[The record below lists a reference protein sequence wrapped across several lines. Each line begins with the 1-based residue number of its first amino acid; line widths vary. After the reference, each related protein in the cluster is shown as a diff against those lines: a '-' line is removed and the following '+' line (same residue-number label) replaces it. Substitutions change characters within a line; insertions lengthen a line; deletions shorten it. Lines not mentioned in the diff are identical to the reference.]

1 SLKALGEPL
10 VNTLFT
16 LKAGE
21 KALVKIDNG
30 EMELAIHAAEFYLKG
45 RKFTLVSVQNIQGEL
60 QEKEMEAWQT
70 LIRVLTHE
78 IMNSMTPITSMAATV
93 IDMLKTM
100 YTKDGQNP
108 DKTIDPETVSDIEN
122 ALKTI
127 HKRSIGL
134 TEFVNAYRNL
144 TLIPQPNFKIFSVA
158 EMFSRVE
165 KLMAQKF
172 KDNRI
177 QLHWTVEPRTL
188 ELTADPGLIE
198 HVLINLL
205 LNAVEALQS
214 ADANP
219 NEPQVE
225 LTGELDEIGR
235 VLIRVADNG
244 PGIIKEAQDKV
255 FIPFFTTKKGGSG
268 IGLSIS
274 RQIMKLHKGTIIVH
288 SIPDEKTVF
297 TLKF

>member
-1 SLKALGEPL
+1 
-10 VNTLFT
+10 
-16 LKAGE
+16 
-21 KALVKIDNG
+21 
-30 EMELAIHAAEFYLKG
+30 
-45 RKFTLVSVQNIQGEL
+45 
-60 QEKEMEAWQT
+60 
-70 LIRVLTHE
+70 
-78 IMNSMTPITSMAATV
+78 
-93 IDMLKTM
+93 
-100 YTKDGQNP
+100 
-108 DKTIDPETVSDIEN
+108 N

-127 HKRSIGL
+127 HKRSLGL

-172 KDNRI
+172 KDNQI
-177 QLHWTVEPRTL
+177 QLRWTVEPRTL

-214 ADANP
+214 ADANH
-219 NEPQVE
+219 NEPRVE
-225 LTGELDEIGR
+225 LTGELDTIGR
-235 VLIRVADNG
+235 VLIRVTDNG
-244 PGIIKEAQDKV
+244 PGIIKEAQNKV